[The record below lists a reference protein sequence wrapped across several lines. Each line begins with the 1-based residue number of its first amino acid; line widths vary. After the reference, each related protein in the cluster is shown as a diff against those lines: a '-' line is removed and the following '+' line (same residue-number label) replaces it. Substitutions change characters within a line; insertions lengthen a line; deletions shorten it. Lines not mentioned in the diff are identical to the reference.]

1 MDGIDD
7 GAVVGHRVGDP
18 SMVGCLDGAI
28 VGEMVGSADGVHD
41 EALVGHCVGDPVVGA
56 LLEGAR
62 EGCPV
67 GAIDGDTVGSAN
79 GDDVKVGYGVMDGTD
94 ESSGTA

>member
-1 MDGIDD
+1 
-7 GAVVGHRVGDP
+7 VGD
-18 SMVGCLDGAI
+18 SIMRAELDGSRVGCLDGAI
-28 VGEMVGSADGVHD
+28 VKEMVGSADGVHD

-56 LLEGAR
+56 LLEGTR

-94 ESSGTA
+94 ESTGTA